1 MTRKR
6 YIKLRMAEGLSRNEA
21 TLRAKKIVAEGLS
34 YQEGYNCDATIRA
47 LTGAIDFGSLSAV
60 LAGAAEAIG
69 RMARAICK
77 ATAAFSEVLAKELH
91 GEEEE
96 GGSHGNT

>member
-6 YIKLRMAEGLSRNEA
+6 YIKLRMAEGLRRNEA

-47 LTGAIDFGSLSAV
+47 LTGAIDFGSLFRLLSRV
-60 LAGAAEAIG
+60 L
-69 RMARAICK
+69 RKR
-77 ATAAFSEVLAKELH
+77 
-91 GEEEE
+91 
-96 GGSHGNT
+96 